1 MLARRCAEPFRLG
14 KFEGMLDWRPTMPM
28 VCKKFFSAL
37 ATASLL
43 VIAAPNVGAE
53 DLDGDAVRQLVSGKT
68 VEAVHV
74 PRGYPITTYY
84 LPDGTFKQDR
94 DGAQESGTWH
104 VDEKGKLCTM
114 RTGWGGECRIIA
126 QEGDVWKA
134 YKIPNK
140 VWKGRQHKRTF
151 NKILEGNPHN
161 L

>member
-1 MLARRCAEPFRLG
+1 M
-14 KFEGMLDWRPTMPM
+14 K
-28 VCKKFFSAL
+28 
-37 ATASLL
+37 TASNALHPALIVGLL
-43 VIAAPNVGAE
+43 LLIGTSIAAAD
-53 DLDGDAVRQLVSGKT
+53 DLDGEAVRQLVSGKT

-94 DGAQESGTWH
+94 DGGRESGTWH
-104 VDEKGKLCTM
+104 VDGQGKLCTM
-114 RTGWGGECRIIA
+114 RTGWGGECRIITR
-126 QEGDVWKA
+126 EGDVWKA
-134 YKIPNK
+134 YKIPKK